1 LVPGTWL
8 LGQRSGTG
16 PAGDATLG
24 RGGAGTNAGSGGEP
38 RAILLSL
45 RTEGAG
51 GSTSAGNGDGSSSLE
66 ELARLADTDGLA
78 VVGELTQARNHPDPA
93 TYLGS
98 GKVGELAQ
106 LAEQVDADLVIADG
120 ELSPAQ
126 VRNLEDTTG
135 VRVVDRTA
143 LILDIFAEHARSHEG
158 KAQVE
163 LAQLAYQLPRLRGG
177 GQGLSRIGGGRMA
190 GGAGIGVR
198 GPGEQRLESQ
208 RRRLRQRMTTLR
220 RQIAQLARRRETT
233 RRRRAHNRVPSVAIT
248 GYTNAGK
255 SALLNRLTGADALVE
270 DALFATLDPIVRRA
284 VLPDGSPHTFADT
297 VGFVRHLPHQLV
309 DAFRSTLEEVVT
321 ADLVLHVVDASA
333 PDAMGQVT
341 TVRGVLHEIGATHRP
356 ELLALNKIDAA
367 PTEWVDALQQ
377 AYPDAVPVS
386 ARTGEGLD
394 QLRQEISRRL
404 DGTR

>member
-1 LVPGTWL
+1 MPGTWL
-8 LGQRSGTG
+8 LGQQRGTG
-16 PAGDATLG
+16 PAAGAAVD
-24 RGGAGTNAGSGGEP
+24 RGGGGTRARSGDEP

-45 RTEGAG
+45 RTDGTGGAAG
-51 GSTSAGNGDGSSSLE
+51 TGNGDGSSSLE

-78 VVGELTQARNHPDPA
+78 VVGELRQARDRPDPA

-98 GKVGELAQ
+98 GKVEELAR
-106 LAEQVDADLVIADG
+106 LAEQTDADLVVADG

-126 VRNLEDTTG
+126 LRNLEDRTG
-135 VRVVDRTA
+135 VRVADRTA
-143 LILDIFAEHARSHEG
+143 SILDIFAEHARSHEG

-163 LAQLAYQLPRLRGG
+163 LAQLAYQLPRLHGG
-177 GQGLSRIGGGRMA
+177 GQALSRIGGGRTA
-190 GGAGIGVR
+190 GGAGTGVR
-198 GPGEQRLESQ
+198 GPGEQRLETQ
-208 RRRLRQRMTTLR
+208 RRRLRKRMTTLR

-233 RRRRAHNRVPSVAIT
+233 RGRRAHNRVPSVAIT

-270 DALFATLDPIVRRA
+270 DALFATLDPLVRRA
-284 VLPDGSPHTFADT
+284 QLPDGSPHTFADT

-309 DAFRSTLEEVVT
+309 DAFRSTLDEVAT

-333 PDAMGQVT
+333 PDAMEQIT
-341 TVRGVLHEIGATHRP
+341 TVRGVLSEIGATDRP
-356 ELLALNKIDAA
+356 ELLVLNKIDAA
-367 PTEWVDALQQ
+367 PTEWVKALHH
-377 AYPDAVPVS
+377 AYPDAVQVS

-394 QLRQEISRRL
+394 QLRQEISQNL